1 MKGIFSIII
10 SFAILFTSMGFTFS
24 SHYCGGEKQKSA
36 FNIGVTDVSCG
47 METKSNTSSK
57 LKSNCCKDEYQKI
70 QIDDDYTQ
78 QNVKIDLHP
87 NFIVA
92 FVATYFNLFENN
104 AVQKKYALYNP
115 PPLIR
120 DIPIMVQ
127 SFLI

>member
-1 MKGIFSIII
+1 
-10 SFAILFTSMGFTFS
+10 MGFTFS
-24 SHYCGGEKQKSA
+24 SHYCGGKKQKTL

-47 METKSNTSSK
+47 IESETDTCSK

-78 QNVKIDLHP
+78 QSVKIDLQP
-87 NFIVA
+87 TFIIA
-92 FVATYFNLFENN
+92 FFATYFNLSDNN
-104 AVQKKYALYNP
+104 KVQNNFALYNP

-120 DIPIMVQ
+120 DIPILIQ